1 MNLLEHYSRSRIFSS
16 EELYTW
22 RTYLQEEFTIKGD
35 KRITNRE
42 DCKYETLSTVFHFR
56 ISGLIKV
63 SLLDHFFSF
72 SLPFPLTF
80 LFFVITWLFPLG
92 FFFLF
97 SLFSWLFFSFFFF
110 GLTVFL
116 CSHVIGFSSHLF
128 CFQMVRLPLNFYEFC
143 VHVRVK
149 IHCSHLTSKL
159 LFFFFHYFHQQQ
171 KIYIFSFFFSPSNA
185 IPIVKKKK
193 KM

>member
-42 DCKYETLSTVFHFR
+42 DCQYETLSTVFHFR

-97 SLFSWLFFSFFFF
+97 SLFSWLFFFLFWTHCLLVFTRYRFFLAFI
-110 GLTVFL
+110 L
-116 CSHVIGFSSHLF
+116 FSNGSSSA
-128 CFQMVRLPLNFYEFC
+128 E
-143 VHVRVK
+143 
-149 IHCSHLTSKL
+149 L
-159 LFFFFHYFHQQQ
+159 LWILRSCPGQ
-171 KIYIFSFFFSPSNA
+171 NTL
-185 IPIVKKKK
+185 
-193 KM
+193 

>member
-63 SLLDHFFSF
+63 SLLDHFLLLVFTAFS
-72 SLPFPLTF
+72 SHFPLLCYHLALSSRFLLLVFTF
-80 LFFVITWLFPLG
+80 QLT
-92 FFFLF
+92 
-97 SLFSWLFFSFFFF
+97 FFFF
-110 GLTVFL
+110 FFFWT
-116 CSHVIGFSSHLF
+116 
-128 CFQMVRLPLNFYEFC
+128 
-143 VHVRVK
+143 
-149 IHCSHLTSKL
+149 HCLL
-159 LFFFFHYFHQQQ
+159 LFPRYRFFLAF
-171 KIYIFSFFFSPSNA
+171 ILFSNGSSSAELLWILRSCPGQNTL
-185 IPIVKKKK
+185 
-193 KM
+193 

>member
-97 SLFSWLFFSFFFF
+97 SLFSWLFFFFFF
-110 GLTVFL
+110 LDSLSSCVPTLSVFPRIYFVFKWFVFRWT
-116 CSHVIGFSSHLF
+116 SMNFAFMSGSKYIVVI
-128 CFQMVRLPLNFYEFC
+128 
-143 VHVRVK
+143 
-149 IHCSHLTSKL
+149 
-159 LFFFFHYFHQQQ
+159 
-171 KIYIFSFFFSPSNA
+171 
-185 IPIVKKKK
+185 
-193 KM
+193 

>member
-63 SLLDHFFSF
+63 SLLDHFLLLVFTAFS
-72 SLPFPLTF
+72 SHFPLLCYHLALSSRFLLLVFTF
-80 LFFVITWLFPLG
+80 QLTFF
-92 FFFLF
+92 
-97 SLFSWLFFSFFFF
+97 FFFF

-149 IHCSHLTSKL
+149 IHCSHLPSKF

>member
-63 SLLDHFFSF
+63 SLLDHFLLLVFTAFS
-72 SLPFPLTF
+72 SHFPLLCYHLALSSRFLLLVFTF
-80 LFFVITWLFPLG
+80 QLTFF
-92 FFFLF
+92 FFFLD
-97 SLFSWLFFSFFFF
+97 SLSSCVHTLSVFPRIYFVFKWFVFRWTSMNFAFMSGSKYIVVIYQVSFFSFFSITSINNKKFTFF
-110 GLTVFL
+110 L
-116 CSHVIGFSSHLF
+116 
-128 CFQMVRLPLNFYEFC
+128 
-143 VHVRVK
+143 
-149 IHCSHLTSKL
+149 
-159 LFFFFHYFHQQQ
+159 
-171 KIYIFSFFFSPSNA
+171 FFFSPSNA